1 MRTQARVAMGY
12 NSARTY
18 VGVQYVNEQSTT
30 NLTPGAQYA
39 WNVGN
44 YRLFITYRFK
54 ARVKPVDAAMRW
66 FGQ

>member
-1 MRTQARVAMGY
+1 M
-12 NSARTY
+12 
-18 VGVQYVNEQSTT
+18 QYVNEQSIT